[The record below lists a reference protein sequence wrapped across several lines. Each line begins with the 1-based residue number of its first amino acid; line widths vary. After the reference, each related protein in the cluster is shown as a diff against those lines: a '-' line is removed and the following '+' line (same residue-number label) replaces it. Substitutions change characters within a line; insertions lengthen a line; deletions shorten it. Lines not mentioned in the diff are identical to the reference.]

1 MQYVSWK
8 QGDPLV
14 GGKDEQAIKPKTWTN
29 LKFGKNGE
37 VINPDINAFAQIA
50 TYINVKDAG
59 GARAVHVRFIRDPK
73 KAADFT
79 GEISF
84 DLALGHKFSHTWFLM
99 AKKGTPLAVQVYH
112 EGSKN
117 MLIGTREFK
126 AAIGA

>member
-14 GGKDEQAIKPKTWTN
+14 GGADDQSVKPKTWVN
-29 LKFGKNGE
+29 LKFGTDGE
-37 VINPDINAFAQIA
+37 LIKPDINAFAQIA

-59 GARAVHVRFIRDPK
+59 GATVLNVRFIRDPK
-73 KAADFT
+73 GAADFT
-79 GEISF
+79 GETAF
-84 DLALGHKFSHTWFLM
+84 DLAKGHKFSHTWFLM

-112 EGSKN
+112 DGKKP
-117 MLIGTREFK
+117 LVIGTREFK

>member
-59 GARAVHVRFIRDPK
+59 GARSVSVRFIRDPK
-73 KAADFT
+73 GKADFT
-79 GEISF
+79 GEVSF

-117 MLIGTREFK
+117 MMIGTREFK